1 MVSIRLLGHNCNP
14 VTLCEV
20 AHTQVSTAFFASLPG
35 GKPLFW
41 PMFVVI
47 TAASIV
53 ASQALIS
60 ASYQIVAQVRHPFSQ

>member
-1 MVSIRLLGHNCNP
+1 
-14 VTLCEV
+14 
-20 AHTQVSTAFFASLPG
+20 VSTAFFASLPG

-60 ASYQIVAQVRHPFSQ
+60 ASYQIVAQVCRS